1 MNSVD
6 DVWKQYKRN
15 HLEWRRSL
23 TTAGIVARL
32 LLSIL
37 TTLLNITA
45 VQRLAKRSQ
54 RSTYEDIIL
63 SLSTADALCGIIH
76 SILSVLFFGEVCSLV
91 VELILGFSLDFVLV
105 SSFFHVI
112 LIAVDRLSA
121 LQNPIRHRRWRM
133 KTTCHIIII
142 LFGRAMS
149 TITCLIVYT
158 VPIQFNATH
167 FAAGFYASVEVIIVS
182 LYFLVIY
189 KSLNPSRVFTS
200 HSRIHRQRQRKV
212 IKSSVLVSS
221 ILFFCTIPTVLR
233 PLNNEII
240 SEVARI
246 FIQINM
252 VLNPLLYFVTL
263 YHKWKC
269 F

>member
-1 MNSVD
+1 M
-6 DVWKQYKRN
+6 
-15 HLEWRRSL
+15 
-23 TTAGIVARL
+23 
-32 LLSIL
+32 
-37 TTLLNITA
+37 
-45 VQRLAKRSQ
+45 
-54 RSTYEDIIL
+54 
-63 SLSTADALCGIIH
+63 
-76 SILSVLFFGEVCSLV
+76 LFFGEVHSLL
-91 VELILGFSLDFVLV
+91 VELILGFFQDFVLV

-121 LQNPIRHRRWRM
+121 LQNPIRHRCWRM
-133 KTTCHIIII
+133 NTTCRIMIIF
-142 LFGRAMS
+142 FGWAMS

-167 FAAGFYASVEVIIVS
+167 FAAGFYASVEVIIIL

-189 KSLNPSRVFTS
+189 KSLNPSRVFMS
-200 HSRIHRQRQRKV
+200 QSRIHRQRQRKV

-221 ILFFCTIPTVLR
+221 VLFFCTIPTVLR
-233 PLNNEII
+233 PLNNELIT
-240 SEVARI
+240 EMARI

-252 VLNPLLYFVTL
+252 VLNPFLYFVTF